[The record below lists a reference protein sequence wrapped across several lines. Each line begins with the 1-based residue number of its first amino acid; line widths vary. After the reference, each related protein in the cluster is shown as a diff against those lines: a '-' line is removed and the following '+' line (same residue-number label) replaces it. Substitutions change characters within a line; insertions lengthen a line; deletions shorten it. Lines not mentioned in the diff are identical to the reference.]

1 MTCSFAQGSVVRSA
15 AAVAALLLPALA
27 NAAVPLTVTITDV
40 TTGDTVSQSQT
51 VPDANGD
58 YDILNFSVGGGA
70 SPFQNVSLTVS
81 GTANPPGSPT
91 AYLFPNLSTSVT
103 ATNFTGTTH
112 EFKIVFDALTY
123 TLPSA
128 NPVDILTQ
136 IDTNDARRADTTHP
150 STMTA
155 SAVGGVTFS
164 RTVSLGNIDG
174 APVDGGFQAHT
185 GPYTL
190 EQSYDLFV
198 LGSGNFQVKSGMVTT
213 VVPEPATVV
222 LAMIALPIMIAAKRF
237 TSRAA
242 RCSAR

>member
-1 MTCSFAQGSVVRSA
+1 MISRFVSRFLVNSA
-15 AAVAALLLPALA
+15 AAVATIVLAVTA
-27 NAAVPLTVTITDV
+27 NAASLKVTITDV
-40 TTGDTVSQSQT
+40 TTGDTISQT
-51 VPDANGD
+51 QSSPDVNGD
-58 YDILNFSVGGGA
+58 YNGPPVNFSVGSA
-70 SPFQNVSLTVS
+70 SPPFQNVSITVN

-91 AYLFPNLSTSVT
+91 SFLFPDLSTSVT

-112 EFKIVFDALTY
+112 EFKIVFDAETY

-155 SAVGGVTFS
+155 SAAGGVTFS

-174 APVDGGFQAHT
+174 APVDGGLHAHS
-185 GPYTL
+185 GSYTL

-213 VVPEPATVV
+213 VVPEPATVI
-222 LAMIALPIMIAAKRF
+222 LAMLALPFLIAAKRF
-237 TSRAA
+237 SSRVVA
-242 RCSAR
+242 